1 MRNEHKRISKFFE
14 NYFRNWRKDKE
25 RIAQLYKSARR
36 KVHMTKIKIISN
48 PYKQEIEYETYKENS
63 QEWVDVGIYAENGK
77 LREENARKC
86 FLPFNAKEIL
96 EVIVDEYYLENKGAV
111 EILFEGTKEEYN
123 ELLKVAKDDFFGNK
137 INIVRSNR
145 VLDNGKFILNDT
157 KEIFTNIKPVIEEVI
172 KDELEIT
179 KNLEKVSDA
188 LDDIVPICVF
198 GNYSAG
204 KSTFINALI
213 GREVLPSG
221 GDPVT
226 AKAFKIQNWN
236 QSDVARIKFKHRDNT
251 IELSFED
258 DSYRVVKGDTNDELL
273 TELHNVLKET
283 ETETMY
289 KLVSIAL
296 GFINAYEK
304 RDITSTEIGN
314 MIELYIP
321 FSKSGILG
329 SSNNKFVIFDTPG
342 SNTATND
349 GHIEVL
355 KEALEGFSNGIPVWV
370 SQYESIDTMDN
381 EALCNNILSIDAL
394 DQRFTMIVLNKADVS
409 DLPENEFHES
419 QIKNI
424 KEFKSVE
431 KMYASGIF
439 FVSSIMGLGAKNNG
453 ILEDK
458 YYKKIYKLQTDT
470 FSNPE
475 DENYIAL
482 YQYNIMPLQM
492 KEEVIAYSTN
502 ENNLVYVNSG
512 LHCIETEIEEFASK
526 YSAYNKCQMVYSLL
540 TDVVEKT
547 TQKIAKRV
555 QVRKNLRE
563 KYINDLEDKKQK
575 LIMTMRA
582 KSAELEE
589 NFSAESYNS
598 INIYAKNHLNYE
610 YPLAELEQLNKKYIE
625 ENDSEYRVDEKE
637 KLFKEVIE
645 KKVGE
650 FKENVKNFSF
660 SDFKGSV
667 NRIAKDSLKSVE
679 YINDVRKDLND
690 TKRSAFSETA
700 DEVLNEVIKIYQQSL
715 EDAAKKIH
723 HIACNYWENNSR
735 LLKDELIDLVTAS
748 DALTDKQK
756 QMLSELIFNYKT
768 ISYEDHATSI
778 FIKPRFIYGYW
789 WGFDLFMFEKLNT
802 TKLVK
807 EYNKKV
813 AKNIEVIAKDMN
825 TKYYS
830 SYKKWQD
837 ELSMMIEKNIVELN
851 PELQV
856 ISDSINN
863 ESEKINNLELSQQRI
878 QDSLNA
884 IEDLISFKT
893 ID

>member
-1 MRNEHKRISKFFE
+1 
-14 NYFRNWRKDKE
+14 
-25 RIAQLYKSARR
+25 
-36 KVHMTKIKIISN
+36 MTRIKIISN
-48 PYKQEIEYETYKENS
+48 PYKQEIEYETYKENT
-63 QEWVDVGIYAENGK
+63 QEWVDVGIHAENGK

-96 EVIVDEYYLENKGAV
+96 EVILDEYYLENKGVV
-111 EILFEGTKEEYN
+111 EIEFEGTKEEYD
-123 ELLKVAKDDFFGNK
+123 ELFKVTQDQVFENK
-137 INIVRSNR
+137 IKVVRSNR
-145 VLDNGKFILNDT
+145 SLANGKSILKDT
-157 KEIFTNIKPVIEEVI
+157 KDIFTDIKPVIEEI
-172 KDELEIT
+172 TKDESEIT
-179 KNLEKVSDA
+179 KTLEKVSDA

-226 AKAFKIQNWN
+226 AKAFKIQNIN
-236 QSDVARIKFKHRDNT
+236 QRDVARIKFKHWDNF

-258 DSYRVVKGDTNDELL
+258 DGYRVVKGDTNDELL
-273 TELHNVLKET
+273 TELNLVLNDT
-283 ETETMY
+283 EVKTMD
-289 KLVSIAL
+289 KMVSIAL
-296 GFINAYEK
+296 DFINAYEK
-304 RDITSTEIGN
+304 RDVTSTEIGN

-329 SSNNKFVIFDTPG
+329 TSSNKFVIFDTPG

-409 DLPENEFHES
+409 DLPENGFEES

-453 ILEDK
+453 VLEDK
-458 YYKKIYKLQTDT
+458 YYKKIYKLQTDS
-470 FSNPE
+470 FSDPE
-475 DENYIAL
+475 DEDYLAL

-492 KEEVIAYSTN
+492 KEEVISYSVN

-547 TQKIAKRV
+547 TQKIEKRV
-555 QVRKNLRE
+555 QVRKNLRD
-563 KYINDLEDKKQK
+563 KYINDLEDKKQE
-575 LIMTMRA
+575 LILTMRA
-582 KSAELEE
+582 KSEELEE
-589 NFSAESYNS
+589 TFSKESYNS
-598 INIYAKNHLNYE
+598 INIYAKNHLHYE
-610 YPLAELEQLNKKYIE
+610 YPLEELEKLNKKYIE
-625 ENDSEYRVDEKE
+625 ENDSEYRVGDKE
-637 KLFKEVIE
+637 KLYQDAKE
-645 KKVGE
+645 KKTGE
-650 FKENVKNFSF
+650 FTENVKNFSF
-660 SDFKGSV
+660 SDIKGYV
-667 NRIAKDSLKSVE
+667 NRIKGTIKSVE
-679 YINDVRKDLND
+679 YIMDIRKDLNES
-690 TKRSAFSETA
+690 KRSAFSETA
-700 DEVLNEVIKIYQQSL
+700 DEVLQEVIKTYQQSL
-715 EDAAKKIH
+715 DDAAKKIH
-723 HIACNYWENNSR
+723 HIACNYWENNSK

-768 ISYEDHATSI
+768 ISYDDQANMI
-778 FIKPRFIYGYW
+778 FIKPKFIYGYR
-789 WGFDLFMFEKLNT
+789 WGLDIFMFEKLNT

-813 AKNIEVIAKDMN
+813 IKSIEDIATDMN
-825 TKYYS
+825 AKYHS
-830 SYKKWQD
+830 SYKKWQN
-837 ELSMMIEKNIVELN
+837 ELSMVIEKNIVELN

-863 ESEKINNLELSQQRI
+863 ETDKINNLELSQQRI
-878 QDSLNA
+878 QESLNA
-884 IEDLISFKT
+884 LEELISFKVEN
-893 ID
+893 

>member
-1 MRNEHKRISKFFE
+1 M
-14 NYFRNWRKDKE
+14 
-25 RIAQLYKSARR
+25 
-36 KVHMTKIKIISN
+36 
-48 PYKQEIEYETYKENS
+48 
-63 QEWVDVGIYAENGK
+63 
-77 LREENARKC
+77 
-86 FLPFNAKEIL
+86 
-96 EVIVDEYYLENKGAV
+96 
-111 EILFEGTKEEYN
+111 
-123 ELLKVAKDDFFGNK
+123 AKDDFFGNK

-273 TELHNVLKET
+273 TELHNVLKEK
-283 ETETMY
+283 ETKTMY
-289 KLVSIAL
+289 KLISIAL

-526 YSAYNKCQMVYSLL
+526 YSAYNKCQTVERCV

-575 LIMTMRA
+575 LIMTMRV